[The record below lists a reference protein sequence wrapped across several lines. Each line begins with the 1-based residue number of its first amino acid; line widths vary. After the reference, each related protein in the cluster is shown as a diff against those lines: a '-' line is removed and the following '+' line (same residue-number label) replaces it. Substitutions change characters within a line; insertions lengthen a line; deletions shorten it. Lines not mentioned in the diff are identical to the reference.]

1 MISMPLID
9 VRSLCFSYREKN
21 VLSDISFSIQSSETW
36 SIIGPNGAGKST
48 LIKCIAGLAKPQS
61 GIVLINGTDIAKINP
76 RDRAKTISYVPQASN
91 RNLAAYSVFD
101 FVMLGRFPYQGLMA
115 VSTSGD
121 IEIVTDALKL
131 TDVYDLRDR
140 LLTSLSGGEL
150 QRVFLAGAVA
160 QQSKIL
166 LLDEPSTFLDPL
178 HQLLVS
184 KTLERIHKEF
194 GTVIITITHD
204 VNAAITRFSNVL
216 ALVDK
221 KMFYAGSAA
230 IFRERCPKILT
241 DVFGIVFGEATVKNA
256 SRVVMICD
264 EATP

>member
-1 MISMPLID
+1 VTSTPLID
-9 VRSLCFSYREKN
+9 VRGLSFSYREKN
-21 VLSDISFSIQSSETW
+21 VFSDVTFSIRSDETW

-61 GIVLINGTDIAKINP
+61 GLVLISGTDIAKINP

-91 RNLAAYSVFD
+91 RSLAAYSVFD

-115 VSTSGD
+115 VPTSED
-121 IEIVTDALKL
+121 TRIVTEALKL
-131 TDVYDLRDR
+131 TDVLDLRDR

-166 LLDEPSTFLDPL
+166 LLDEPASFLDPL

-184 KTLERIHKEF
+184 KTLLRIHDEF
-194 GTVIITITHD
+194 GTVIVTITHD

-221 KMFYAGSAA
+221 KMFYAGSTA

-241 DVFGIVFGEATVKNA
+241 DVFGVSFREAEVKNA
-256 SRVVMICD
+256 SRVVMISD
-264 EATP
+264 EAAL